1 MHEEQ
6 KRKVRIAAGGV
17 QSVWRLRNL
26 AEEGMTM
33 LVVTHELGFARNVS
47 SKVIF
52 IENGA
57 VVEEGP
63 SAQVFE
69 NPRQERTSA
78 FLRTILQHEKE

>member
-1 MHEEQ
+1 
-6 KRKVRIAAGGV
+6 
-17 QSVWRLRNL
+17 
-26 AEEGMTM
+26 M